1 MAGGSFG
8 TGVGHSRGDSSYGGR
23 GDNTPGSGDRG
34 GNSSDRNDP
43 RQGRGYGTDYSK
55 QPGYGGSS
63 NTGGGNSGNNQAP
76 APQAAPSRSLGSL
89 RAELDR
95 RDRAAVA
102 ALGGLTGGVNQAS
115 LAFNDDEEGINSIGE
130 ALDRFGAWAKDQVG
144 LNNPRGFLGSNVAS
158 LGAGILGGMVAGPL
172 GMSIGAT
179 ATKVA
184 ADPKP
189 SRNMIGY
196 AANALGGMP
205 GVGGLV
211 ASGVSLLDDNV
222 VDLDKV
228 NPSQLG
234 GIAGA
239 TASAAASTPGLTS
252 FPGGRQGGDNPVLRQ
267 TANTALSASRTGGN
281 QTAKPKPN
289 PNTIRRTFS
298 PLNISY
304 ARLRGIED
312 LL

>member
-1 MAGGSFG
+1 MSIRGTDGQGWGGSDYGPSRSDRGQGDGGANQMSKQQFDRLFG
-8 TGVGHSRGDSSYGGR
+8 GG
-23 GDNTPGSGDRG
+23 GGGGNAPSRG
-34 GNSSDRNDP
+34 GN
-43 RQGRGYGTDYSK
+43 
-55 QPGYGGSS
+55 
-63 NTGGGNSGNNQAP
+63 GGGNNNQAP
-76 APQAAPSRSLGSL
+76 QAQAAPNRSLGAM

-115 LAFNDDEEGINSIGE
+115 DVFNDDEEGINSIGE
-130 ALDRFGAWAKDQVG
+130 ALGRFGSWVQDQFGV
-144 LNNPRGFLGSNVAS
+144 NNPRGFLGSNAAS
-158 LGAGILGGMVAGPL
+158 LGAGALGFLAAGPF
-172 GMSIGAT
+172 GASVGAT

-189 SRNMIGY
+189 ARNAIGY
-196 AANALGGMP
+196 VANALGGMP

-211 ASGVSLLDDNV
+211 ASGVGLLDDNV

-228 NPSQLG
+228 VATGPTSTNTAGSMFSPAGNRATLG
-234 GIAGA
+234 NQY
-239 TASAAASTPGLTS
+239 
-252 FPGGRQGGDNPVLRQ
+252 PGGRQTNDNPVLLPA
-267 TANTALSASRTGGN
+267 TNTALSTSRTG
-281 QTAKPKPN
+281 TTTTPKPN

-304 ARLRGIED
+304 ARLRGIEE

>member
-1 MAGGSFG
+1 MPSLGGSG
-8 TGVGHSRGDSSYGGR
+8 SYGGDDPSGGASR
-23 GDNTPGSGDRG
+23 DNG
-34 GNSSDRNDP
+34 
-43 RQGRGYGTDYSK
+43 GYGM
-55 QPGYGGSS
+55 GGRQ
-63 NTGGGNSGNNQAP
+63 NDSGNNNNRRPTPSTP
-76 APQAAPSRSLGSL
+76 ARSNNNNSNQAAQGTPSRSLGAM

-115 LAFNDDEEGINSIGE
+115 DAFNDDEEGINSIGE
-130 ALDRFGAWAKDQVG
+130 ALGRFGSWVQDQFGV
-144 LNNPRGFLGSNVAS
+144 NNPRGFLGSNAAS
-158 LGAGILGGMVAGPL
+158 LGAGALGFLAAGPF
-172 GMSIGAT
+172 GASVGAT

-189 SRNMIGY
+189 ARNAIGY
-196 AANALGGMP
+196 VANALGGMP

-228 NPSQLG
+228 ATGPTSTNTAGSIFSPAGNRTTLG
-234 GIAGA
+234 NQ
-239 TASAAASTPGLTS
+239 
-252 FPGGRQGGDNPVLRQ
+252 FPGGRQGGDNPILPV
-267 TANTALSASRTGGN
+267 NTALASARTGTT
-281 QTAKPKPN
+281 QPAKPKPN

-304 ARLRGIED
+304 AKLRGIEE